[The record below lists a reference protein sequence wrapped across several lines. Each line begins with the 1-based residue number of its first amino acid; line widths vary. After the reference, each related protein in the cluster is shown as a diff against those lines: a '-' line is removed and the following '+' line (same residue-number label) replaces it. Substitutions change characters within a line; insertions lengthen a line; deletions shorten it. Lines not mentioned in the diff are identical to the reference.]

1 MSQTHIRV
9 DSSIHF
15 KIKEIADKEG
25 RTLYEVTEDLLN
37 FSLKHYYSEEVMRYT
52 DIERIV
58 NNRISK
64 TEEQINKSVER
75 LAALLAR
82 VGIDNSMG
90 LMGNIILLEKLFKL
104 DRKKVQDELRKQGAL
119 YFSTATKEDKDK
131 KGKVKFRV

>member
-1 MSQTHIRV
+1 MAQTHIRV
-9 DSSIHF
+9 DSSIHSN
-15 KIKEIADKEG
+15 IKEIAEKEG
-25 RTLYEVTEDLLN
+25 RTVYEVTEDLLN

-58 NNRISK
+58 NDRVSK
-64 TEEQINKSVER
+64 TEEQLNKSVER

-90 LMGNIILLEKLFKL
+90 LMGNITLLEKLFKI

-119 YFSTATKEDKDK
+119 YFSTATKEDRDK
-131 KGKVKFRV
+131 KKESKS